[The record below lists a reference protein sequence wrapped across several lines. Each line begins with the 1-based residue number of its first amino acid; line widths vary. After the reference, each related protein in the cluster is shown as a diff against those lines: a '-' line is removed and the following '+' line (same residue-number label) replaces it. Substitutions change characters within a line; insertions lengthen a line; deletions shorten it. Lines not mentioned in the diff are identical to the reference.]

1 MSSLL
6 CSWPNNL
13 VPEPAMSLIKT
24 LFQGYPWERVN
35 GMGHS
40 MDSRVIFFMWFPV
53 YSVVRKLICELN
65 DIEGAESLSLP
76 FITQSF
82 QLSQCYP
89 LIRIILVRILSS
101 MFLKTSF
108 KLSWWRDCPFSYHTF
123 WAFLVKISWPVV
135 HGLFLSSILFL
146 VIMDLLIVIHFVI
159 RFEVGRYDICS
170 FIRRMEWVFMRV
182 RKGVVIDKEGN
193 RHQRSLYNSG

>member
-6 CSWPNNL
+6 CSWPKNL

-24 LFQGYPWERVN
+24 LFQDFPWERIN

-40 MDSRVIFFMWFPV
+40 MDSRVIFYVIPSLF
-53 YSVVRKLICELN
+53 SVRKLICELN

-123 WAFLVKISWPVV
+123 WAFLVEISWPVV

-146 VIMDLLIVIHFVI
+146 VIMNLLIVIHFVI
-159 RFEVGRYDICS
+159 RFEVRRYDICS
-170 FIRRMEWVFMRV
+170 FIRHMEWVFMRV